1 MEENNCRHEEI
12 RIIEGYRENHSCWY
26 EDYPSYA
33 ECIKCGYIVTDE
45 YSYKKYNDFIK
56 GKIIIIYGKL
66 KHEIN
71 IP

>member
-1 MEENNCRHEEI
+1 METNQCEHKEI
-12 RIIEGYRENHSCWY
+12 YITEGYRENHSCWY

-33 ECIKCGYIVTDE
+33 ECANCGFTVSDK
-45 YSYKKYNDFIK
+45 YSYKQYKDFIK
-56 GKIIIIYGKL
+56 DKKVVSCRSL